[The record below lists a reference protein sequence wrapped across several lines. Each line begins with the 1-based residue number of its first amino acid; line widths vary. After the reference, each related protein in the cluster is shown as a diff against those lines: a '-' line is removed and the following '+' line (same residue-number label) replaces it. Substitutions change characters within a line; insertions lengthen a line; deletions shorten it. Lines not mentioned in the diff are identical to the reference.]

1 MGDLL
6 VWGVLG
12 SQIVVI
18 GIIAWNEGSHAKT
31 WRAQSKLNLEINNS
45 LIEIEERVDNLIER
59 INADLS

>member
-12 SQIVVI
+12 SQLVVI
-18 GIIAWNEGSHAKT
+18 GVIAWNEGSHAKT